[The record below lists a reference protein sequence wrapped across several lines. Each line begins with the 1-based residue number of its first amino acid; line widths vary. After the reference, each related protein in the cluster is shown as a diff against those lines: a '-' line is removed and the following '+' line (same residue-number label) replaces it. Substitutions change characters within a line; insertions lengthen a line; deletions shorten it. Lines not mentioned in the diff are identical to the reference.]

1 MHTHEKREPL
11 KSNQAMQWFESDHQ
25 VKVGSECMATLPILV
40 WYKYLSSHWTKNFLD
55 TFQGK
60 NVVTCS
66 GTKKRRHKKRG
77 QRKKKVFPL
86 NPSFEWSTPIWLAFI
101 QFILCAVAVPPYVPN
116 LDGAADTSHFD
127 EFEPESPD
135 VIAHLEKYN
144 LNDGKGFTGKDLPFV
159 GFTFSRNLANSVP
172 FSPRK

>member
-25 VKVGSECMATLPILV
+25 IKVGSECMATLPILV

-77 QRKKKVFPL
+77 QRKKKSLSLEPILWMVHANMTSVHTVYSMCCSRAAVRPKPGWCSRHITL
-86 NPSFEWSTPIWLAFI
+86 WWIWTREPWCDSTPGKVQLKRRQGIHRQRSSICRL
-101 QFILCAVAVPPYVPN
+101 
-116 LDGAADTSHFD
+116 HFLKKSCQQCS
-127 EFEPESPD
+127 F
-135 VIAHLEKYN
+135 
-144 LNDGKGFTGKDLPFV
+144 
-159 GFTFSRNLANSVP
+159 FS
-172 FSPRK
+172 